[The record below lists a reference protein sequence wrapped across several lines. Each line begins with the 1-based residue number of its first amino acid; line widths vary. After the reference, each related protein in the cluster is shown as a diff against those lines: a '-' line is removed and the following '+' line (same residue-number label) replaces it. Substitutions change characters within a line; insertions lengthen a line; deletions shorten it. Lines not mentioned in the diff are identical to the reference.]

1 INAGY
6 AGNNAGAD
14 QVITQE
20 LGYPSNYTSTNTNWF
35 DVASQKG
42 GQSQVTMSLSG
53 GDDKTTTY
61 ALAGWLHQK
70 RKRTP
75 SDFQRFTGS
84 LAVTHKASD
93 RFTISANING
103 SNTAQHTPSNGGT
116 FANPVLASFFLLPWN
131 TPRLPYGQFRYGAND
146 SLNEFPLTGGIFNP
160 LIQAAWNNNL
170 AQQTVLRGST

>member
-53 GDDKTTTY
+53 GNEKTTIY
-61 ALAGWLHQK
+61 ASAGYFDQK
-70 RKRTP
+70 GISLS
-75 SDFQRFTGS
+75 SDFQRFTGA
-84 LAVTHKASD
+84 LAITHKASD
-93 RFTISANING
+93 RFTLSANING
-103 SNTAQHTPSNGGT
+103 SNTSQHTPIDGG
-116 FANPVLASFFLLPWN
+116 F
-131 TPRLPYGQFRYGAND
+131 Y
-146 SLNEFPLTGGIFNP
+146 
-160 LIQAAWNNNL
+160 
-170 AQQTVLRGST
+170 